1 MAEDNAFMLELL
13 KGIQNGMTEL
23 GRRMDRVDARLTSI
37 EDRMER
43 VEKRQTAAQ
52 HFHQQ
57 VLVHLTSIDE
67 RIDNFSAEL
76 IGLSRRVGVLEA
88 RR

>member
-1 MAEDNAFMLELL
+1 MADEFMMELL
-13 KGIQNGMTEL
+13 KTIQANIAEL
-23 GRRMDRVDARLTSI
+23 GRRMDRLDAGMTSM
-37 EDRMER
+37 EDRLER
-43 VEKRQTAAQ
+43 IEERQTAAQ

-76 IGLSRRVGVLEA
+76 VGLNRRLTALEVANA
-88 RR
+88 R